1 MRLLHKCHFL
11 TGSDRGRADFALKCQ
26 TIDVVCELYSDFA
39 ELVNFRP
46 KSGLI
51 VVRDEPEMISIRSL
65 DRRLINANI
74 DLPWMAASEV
84 LEVGRIVAAVRS
96 GAIDYISLP
105 LDAKQF
111 HRRLE
116 QISDDVE
123 TCRVARRAMIDAKKR
138 LSSLSKREGQ
148 VLDRIYQGNSNI
160 DIAKLLEISPRTV
173 EIHRANL
180 MRKLQASHVSEAIRL
195 RAAASPVGIGAN

>member
-1 MRLLHKCHFL
+1 MSRQPKCHFV
-11 TGSDRGRADFALKCQ
+11 TGSDRGRADFARKCQ
-26 TIDVVCELYSDFA
+26 SVGVMCEVYADFI
-39 ELVNFRP
+39 ELVSFRP
-46 KSGLI
+46 KEGLI
-51 VVRDEPEMISIRSL
+51 IVRDEPEEIQIRSF
-65 DRRLINANI
+65 DRKLIEADI
-74 DLPWMAASEV
+74 DLPWLAASEA
-84 LEVGRIVAAVRS
+84 LEVGRIVAAVRC

-123 TCRVARRAMIDAKKR
+123 TFRVARRAMIDAKKR

-180 MRKLQASHVSEAIRL
+180 MRKLKASHVSEAIRL